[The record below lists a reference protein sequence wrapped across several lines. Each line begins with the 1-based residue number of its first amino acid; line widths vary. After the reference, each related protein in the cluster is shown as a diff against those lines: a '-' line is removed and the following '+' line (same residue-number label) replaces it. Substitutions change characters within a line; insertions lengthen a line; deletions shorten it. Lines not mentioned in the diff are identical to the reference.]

1 MVKKL
6 IYTLIAVLV
15 FSCGTLKKIDTEP
28 LRDSK
33 MKAKQIL
40 KIHQNQKADFST
52 LQARLKLEL
61 TKGNKSQTHTL
72 TLRMERGK
80 TTVSYTHLT
89 LPTKA

>member
-15 FSCGTLKKIDTEP
+15 FSCGTSKKIDTEP

-40 KIHQNQKADFST
+40 KTHQNQKADFST

-80 TTVSYTHLT
+80 TIWLM
-89 LPTKA
+89 PF